1 MTKIERFFVEYEK
14 GANSFDVDLVTS
26 EFTPVF
32 MGADPSGVACVQ
44 NDEKFRA
51 AIPERRAFF
60 EQTGFKSAKVLGVV
74 ETQLDERYTM
84 AKVHWHMLF
93 EKEQDKPLN
102 FRFFITYFLFDPG
115 SGPRVAFY
123 ISHEDERQVMR
134 DAGLIP

>member
-1 MTKIERFFVEYEK
+1 MTRIERFFADYEK
-14 GANSFDVDLVTS
+14 GANTFDADLITS
-26 EFTPVF
+26 EFTPFF
-32 MGADPSGVACVQ
+32 MAADPNGVHCIH

-60 EQTGFKSAKVLGVV
+60 EQIGFRSAKVLDVA
-74 ETQLDERYTM
+74 ETQLDDRYTM
-84 AKVHWHMLF
+84 AKVHWHMVF
-93 EKEQDKPLN
+93 EKQQGKPLD

-123 ISHEDERQVMR
+123 ISHDDERKVMR